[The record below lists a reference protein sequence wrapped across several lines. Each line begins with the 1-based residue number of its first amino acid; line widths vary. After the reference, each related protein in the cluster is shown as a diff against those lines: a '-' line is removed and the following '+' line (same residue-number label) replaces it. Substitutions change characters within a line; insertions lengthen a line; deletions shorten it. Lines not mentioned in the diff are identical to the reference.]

1 MGLDNAICV
10 VPKTAR
16 AWNWL
21 KSFVEE
27 TCPGIDVYETEDGI
41 KKIYEF
47 AYWRKCYNIRTAMLV
62 TFKDKEYDGQGGE
75 MYFDSEADIE
85 DVIKVL
91 KYFLVKENWDNF
103 SEEYGGYYGSSIWAW
118 HVEIRALANQIFRLR
133 EFLMALEEERDESE
147 DPITIKDFEIYF
159 EDSY

>member
-1 MGLDNAICV
+1 MGLDNGIYV

-16 AWNWL
+16 AWDWL
-21 KSFVEE
+21 ESFVKKN
-27 TCPGIDVYETEDGI
+27 CPSIDVYKTEDGI

-47 AYWRKCYNIRTAMLV
+47 AYWRKCYNIRAAMLD
-62 TFKDKEYDGQGGE
+62 TFRDKGYDGQGGE

-85 DVIKVL
+85 DVIEVL
-91 KYFLVKENWDNF
+91 KYFLVEENWDNF
-103 SEEYGGYYGSSIWAW
+103 REEYRGYYGSSIWEW
-118 HVEIRALANQIFRLR
+118 HVEIRALANQIFRFK
-133 EFLMALEEERDESE
+133 EFLMALKWERYEFE